1 VRGQQELLT
10 NSKIVWI
17 PSIGNSFKLGKEI
30 KIHYDL
36 NQNLVE
42 TSVATT
48 NTWAQG
54 LGLAPA
60 QTRGDTWW
68 MAVDD
73 ATVSLPQ
80 AGGPD

>member
-1 VRGQQELLT
+1 M
-10 NSKIVWI
+10 WI

-30 KIHYDL
+30 KIHYDH

-48 NTWAQG
+48 HAWAQG

-68 MAVDD
+68 MAVGD